1 MAMSGKVTTAAARA
15 HLSRWRSGLAVLV
28 WLAVILGAVIF
39 ARRVLI
45 PAEGQLTHGFAAY
58 YTASR
63 LLLRGQAD
71 ARLYD
76 NAWFDAQTRLMM
88 NGEAGDIYNVNPPST
103 AWMMIGLAGLSP
115 YAARLGWTLANLGL
129 LVATLALLSWEV
141 GLGWAGSG
149 LLTLIALSFTP
160 LMENFRL
167 GQAYALVLLLYTLAL
182 MGFLRGQ
189 DWLSGLSLALL
200 LTLKSAGW
208 PLFLLLIL
216 YRRWH
221 ALGFALAGVA
231 FIVLGGLPWLGPDA
245 WRAYLMALPAV
256 GREPWSAV
264 IPYQTTNS
272 LWQHLFRYDPQ
283 WNPGPVADLPGL
295 AAGLVA
301 LTAIAALA
309 LTLWAVRRGR
319 AGDPAGLSSSERS
332 LAFAAFVTLAVLL
345 EPVGEQY
352 HHTVLLLPL
361 AVLLAY
367 LGRQAVSSA
376 FSPFPSLTKGEEKGE
391 RGVVG
396 RNRLLP
402 GAILALALLVLPF
415 DLGHATAIGWAAL
428 LAYPRVYGTW
438 LLWGVLIVALARAG
452 REPSPPDPLS
462 PTGLKPGTGGRG
474 AGGEGGLLLGLFL
487 AALALRLAFVIHY
500 RFDGLYGQDAFEYF
514 KYGRE
519 LWQTQGRVPLPGRV
533 YWPLGYPYLMALSFL
548 VTGVRP
554 LGGQLV
560 SLLAGSA
567 VVPLTVLLAR
577 DLLVR
582 SGLERAAALRAGR
595 VAGVLALVCGQ
606 LVQSSLVVMSDAPGV
621 FWATLSAWALVRAEG
636 TRRPPWLVLAACAL
650 AVAVMTRWENG
661 LLILPWSLYWLFDLR
676 GSFSRTGHVPAQAGK
691 ALSSAPQTMASVAI
705 ALAAAGLVLVP
716 QAVQS
721 IADPGS
727 SVGHAWLQGWSLA
740 NALLRDF
747 VNADGIFHYRWPVA
761 LAYAQPAFHPF
772 FLFPI
777 FTPALLIG
785 LWILWRGATVWRRL
799 VGAALLLIGWPLA
812 QYTFLAGIPYE
823 NARFGLAFFPPLAIL
838 VGLGADALWAAA
850 PRWGRAVLVLA
861 GAIGLAGALWWG
873 WRTTLNS
880 PIGLKQADLDTVAWV
895 QSRVAA
901 DSRVLAFGLTAT
913 LEFYTPLT
921 VREFFNE
928 TPETLAALLADG
940 RPTYLILN
948 VDSVEAQW
956 QGRAPQINLHWLRDK
971 PGLEEIGQRNGYTL
985 YRVLQQ

>member
-1 MAMSGKVTTAAARA
+1 MSGKAATAAARA
-15 HLSRWRSGLAVLV
+15 HLARWRSGLAVLI
-28 WLAVILGAVIF
+28 WLAVILAAIIF

-63 LLLRGQAD
+63 LLLRGQGD

-76 NAWFDAQTRLMM
+76 TAWFDAQTRLMM

-115 YAARLGWTLANLGL
+115 YAARLAWTLANLGL
-129 LVATLALLSWEV
+129 LVATLALLSWEL
-141 GLGWAGSG
+141 GLGWAGLG
-149 LLTLIALSFTP
+149 LLALIALSFTP

-167 GQAYALVLLLYTLAL
+167 GQAYILVLFLYTLAL
-182 MGFLRGQ
+182 MGFRRGQ
-189 DWLSGLSLALL
+189 DWLPGLSLALL

-216 YRRWH
+216 YRRWR

-231 FIVLGGLPWLGPDA
+231 LVVLGGLPWLGPDA

-272 LWQHLFRYDPQ
+272 LWQHLFRYDPR

-309 LTLWAVRRGR
+309 LTLWAVRRGNPGR
-319 AGDPAGLSSSERS
+319 
-332 LAFAAFVTLAVLL
+332 LAFAAFVALAVLL

-361 AVLLAY
+361 AVLLAH
-367 LGRQAVSSA
+367 LGRQSVGSGQWA
-376 FSPFPSLTKGEEKGE
+376 
-391 RGVVG
+391 VG

-402 GAILALALLVLPF
+402 GAILALALLALPF
-415 DLGHATAIGWAAL
+415 DLGHAATIGWAAL

-438 LLWGVLIVALARAG
+438 LLWGVLIIALVRAG
-452 REPSPPDPLS
+452 RGPSSPSPPP
-462 PTGLKPGTGGRG
+462 PKIGERGLGD
-474 AGGEGGLLLGLFL
+474 EGQLLLGLFL
-487 AALALRLAFVIHY
+487 AALALRLALVIHY

-519 LWQTQGRVPLPGRV
+519 LWQAQGRVPLPGRV

-554 LGGQLV
+554 LGGQWV

-582 SGLERAAALRAGR
+582 SGLERTAAQRAGL
-595 VAGVLALVCGQ
+595 VAGVLVLVCGQ

-661 LLILPWSLYWLFDLR
+661 LLILPWSLYWLFDERCNSVERQGIAPLPHA
-676 GSFSRTGHVPAQAGK
+676 SRSTFYVP
-691 ALSSAPQTMASVAI
+691 VAV
-705 ALAAAGLVLVP
+705 ALAAAGLVFAP

-721 IADPGS
+721 VADPGS
-727 SVGHAWLQGWSLA
+727 SVGHAWLQGWNPA

-761 LAYAQPAFHPF
+761 LEYAQPAFHPF

-777 FTPALLIG
+777 FTPALLVG
-785 LWILWRGATVWRRL
+785 LWVLWRGVTVWRRL
-799 VGAALLLIGWPLA
+799 AGAALLLIGWPLA
-812 QYTFLAGIPYE
+812 QYAFLAGIPYE

-838 VGLGADALWAAA
+838 VGLGANALWAAA

-861 GAIGLAGALWWG
+861 GAIGLVGTIWWG

-880 PIGLKQADLDTVAWV
+880 PIGIKQADLDTIAWV
-895 QSRVAA
+895 QSRVPA

-948 VDSVEAQW
+948 VGSVETQW
-956 QGRAPQINLHWLRDK
+956 QGRAPQINLHWLRDG

-985 YRVLQQ
+985 YRVRQQ